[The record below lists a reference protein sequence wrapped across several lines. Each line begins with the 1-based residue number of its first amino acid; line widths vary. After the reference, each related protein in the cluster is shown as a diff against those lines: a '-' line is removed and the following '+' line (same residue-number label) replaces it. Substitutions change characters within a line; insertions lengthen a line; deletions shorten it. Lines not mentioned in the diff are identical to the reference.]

1 MIEQSTIGSV
11 SAVELRNVSKSYPGN
26 PPVHALSD
34 VSISVTPGS
43 FLGIVGASG
52 SGKSTLLHVVG
63 TLSRPSS
70 GRVFINGLDT
80 AGMSDT
86 QLSGI
91 RSSSVGFI
99 FQDFFLLPGF
109 SATENVE
116 NGLLYSG
123 VSPIERTGRAKA
135 MLERVG
141 LAHRMNHLANEMSG
155 GEQQRVAIARA
166 MVNEPSFLLAD
177 EPTGNVDSQNS
188 SSLMDLFLELNL
200 EGTTIILITHDM
212 GIASLAS
219 RQIVLKDGFVES
231 DSSQN

>member
-1 MIEQSTIGSV
+1 MIEQSTTDSP

-26 PPVHALSD
+26 PPVYALSE

-43 FLGIVGASG
+43 FLSIVGASG

-70 GRVFINGLDT
+70 GRVLINGLDT

-91 RSSSVGFI
+91 RSTSVGFI

-141 LAHRMNHLANEMSG
+141 LGHRMNHLANEMSG

-188 SSLMDLFLELNL
+188 SSLMDLFFELNV

-212 GIASLAS
+212 GIASLTS

-231 DSSQN
+231 DSSKK

>member
-1 MIEQSTIGSV
+1 MIEQSTTDSP

-26 PPVHALSD
+26 PPVYALSE

-43 FLGIVGASG
+43 FLSIVGASG
-52 SGKSTLLHVVG
+52 SGKSTLLHAVG

-70 GRVFINGLDT
+70 GRVLINGLDT

-91 RSSSVGFI
+91 RSTSVGFI

-141 LAHRMNHLANEMSG
+141 LGHRMNHLANEMSG

-188 SSLMDLFLELNL
+188 SSLMDLFFELNV

-212 GIASLAS
+212 GIASLTS

-231 DSSQN
+231 DSSKK